1 MSIAGPE
8 GWCEDA
14 TTVARLERGE
24 VDAADASPPPFFA
37 SHDWWKLCRSRH
49 NYLMIP
55 STASAFS
62 LPAKGALLALLLAL
76 GGCGGGAGGQGGAPA
91 RPRERG
97 GEEGQRPG
105 PKRARK
111 FPPVQP
117 PGPPG
122 ESGFP

>member
-62 LPAKGALLALLLAL
+62 LPAKGALIALLLAGAL
-76 GGCGGGAGGQGGAPA
+76 GGCGGGGGAEA
-91 RPRERG
+91 GAQIGRAAGRGRGEISGGGGSFKKKKKREQG
-97 GEEGQRPG
+97 DE
-105 PKRARK
+105 
-111 FPPVQP
+111 
-117 PGPPG
+117 
-122 ESGFP
+122 

>member
-14 TTVARLERGE
+14 TTVARLELGE
-24 VDAADASPPPFFA
+24 VDAADASPPPFFS

-62 LPAKGALLALLLAL
+62 LPAKGALLSLLLAL
-76 GGCGGGAGGQGGAPA
+76 GVDGPA
-91 RPRERG
+91 RGVKALPLTH
-97 GEEGQRPG
+97 
-105 PKRARK
+105 
-111 FPPVQP
+111 PVSVCQ
-117 PGPPG
+117 GR
-122 ESGFP
+122 